1 MKNETN
7 NGITRRSFI
16 KRSTVAAIA
25 ASNLAI
31 FSGIVNAYD
40 ESPSPGS
47 SSGNCSP
54 IYPAVGDK
62 CHHYSTM
69 HMKGWYC
76 DCLVNGGRKILHVA
90 KCDDKNGT
98 NARCI

>member
-7 NGITRRSFI
+7 HGITRRSFM
-16 KRSTVAAIA
+16 KRSTVAVIA

-31 FSGIVNAYD
+31 FSGIVNASD

-54 IYPAVGDK
+54 IFEAVGPK
-62 CHHYSTM
+62 CKYYNTIHL
-69 HMKGWYC
+69 KGWYC
-76 DCLVNGGRKILHVA
+76 DCLPEGGRRKIQGA

-98 NARCI
+98 NAQCI